1 MVTWY
6 ENEQPMRV
14 LRNHS
19 LLLSLSI
26 TLPDFDDNSDAN
38 DDNKFLLLMRNT
50 CLQLDC
56 VVLRL
61 YREEK

>member
-19 LLLSLSI
+19 LLLSLFI
-26 TLPDFDDNSDAN
+26 TLPDFNDNSDAN

-50 CLQLDC
+50 CPQLGC

-61 YREEK
+61 YTEEN

>member
-6 ENEQPMRV
+6 ENKQPMRV
-14 LRNHS
+14 LRDHS
-19 LLLSLSI
+19 LLLCLFI
-26 TLPDFDDNSDAN
+26 TLPDFDDDSGAN

-56 VVLRL
+56 VVLPL
-61 YREEK
+61 YREEN